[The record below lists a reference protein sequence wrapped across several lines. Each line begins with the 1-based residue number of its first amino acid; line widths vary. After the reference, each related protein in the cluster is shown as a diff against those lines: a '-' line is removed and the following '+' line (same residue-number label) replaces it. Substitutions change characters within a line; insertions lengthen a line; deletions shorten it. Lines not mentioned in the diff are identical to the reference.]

1 MAADDEQI
9 IQRRRRT
16 TGAGGPGTNAPM
28 YGRGDAMTD
37 GDGYHQTDGYEL
49 DQGMFDTRR
58 THSSVVRLDTGSQQ
72 QRKTNVQPLT
82 QRRGGTREFPL
93 NRPTGQTGQMGQTG
107 RQPRVTAQQPLR
119 PERKEPEQRKVH
131 WLLPAGVGMV
141 AMLVLWVVGS
151 SVLAWG
157 TQRYNDYRYGNPRT
171 YQVDQVVGHG
181 GDSTAHP
188 SHFIAINLNHQAV
201 VIELMAGDPGK
212 SVSYVAP
219 VYIVGDDGL
228 APITVDFKD
237 VNGDTK
243 ADMIVTIHL
252 TNQNQVYVFIND
264 GTKFR
269 PSNANDKMHL

>member
-1 MAADDEQI
+1 MAADDEPI
-9 IQRRRRT
+9 IQQRRRRIT
-16 TGAGGPGTNAPM
+16 GGPDTNAPT
-28 YGRGDAMTD
+28 YGRGDSMTD
-37 GDGYHQTDGYEL
+37 DDGYQTDGYQL
-49 DQGMFDTRR
+49 DQGMLDTRR
-58 THSSVVRLDTGSQQ
+58 PHSSVVRFDTGSQLP
-72 QRKTNVQPLT
+72 RKTNVPPIT
-82 QRRGGTREFPL
+82 QRRGTREFPL
-93 NRPTGQTGQMGQTG
+93 PRQGQGQTGQTG
-107 RQPRVTAQQPLR
+107 RQPRTTAQPPLR
-119 PERKEPEQRKVH
+119 AERKEPEHKKVH

-151 SVLAWG
+151 SALAWG
-157 TQRYNDYRYGNPRT
+157 TQRYNDYKYGNPRT

-228 APITVDFKD
+228 APITLDFRD
-237 VNGDTK
+237 VNGDAK

-269 PSNANDKMHL
+269 PSNASDKMHL